1 MRQLNYLLSKYAVAS
16 YMDDQLS
23 RNFGGTSLQLHIS
36 EKTDGLESLHTRI
49 LVDLLESSD
58 PSRFVLDMIQN
69 TIVPLSKKGDNVV
82 IIADYQIL
90 LLEQLMKIS
99 PNIEPCVRDEAL
111 KLALDMK
118 ANMKENSKNPLVV
131 LGFLLLLSNYGLVTS
146 FDEDELLELFAFVAE
161 HKIAMELFGTMGFA
175 NKASGMLM

>member
-1 MRQLNYLLSKYAVAS
+1 MRELDYVLSKYAVA

-23 RNFGGTSLQLHIS
+23 RTFGGTSLQLYTS
-36 EKTDGLESLHTRI
+36 DKTDGVEYNGI

-58 PSRFVLDMIQN
+58 PSRLVLDMIQN
-69 TIVPLSKKGDNVV
+69 PISPLCKKGGNVV

-118 ANMKENSKNPLVV
+118 AKMKENSKNSLVV

-146 FDEDELLELFAFVAE
+146 FDEDEVLELFASVAQ
-161 HKIAMELFGTMGFA
+161 HKIAVELFGSLGFA
-175 NKASGMLM
+175 NKASGMLI